1 MGPFVVSVHLAIESS
16 QRCGGV
22 AVRSATGMVRTI
34 ALESASGVDDQ
45 LMPAIKQLFDE
56 VGAQP
61 QDLSLIG
68 VSIGPG
74 GFTGLRVA
82 VSTARTLAMTT
93 GCRVVAVPS
102 AIVAAMGYSETEGD
116 VAILLAGRR
125 DSVWLTRVGP
135 DHGIVGK
142 PGLVCEESVASAIA
156 GCVAVLGDE
165 HVPQPLQ
172 EAVAAAH
179 HALTPPQWDPLVCLQ
194 AAERAAA
201 GGQYADPR
209 TLEPLYPRP
218 PEAVRLFQA
227 R

>member
-1 MGPFVVSVHLAIESS
+1 MSVHLAIESS

-22 AVRSATGMVRTI
+22 AVRDAAGTVRTTT
-34 ALESASGVDDQ
+34 LESASGVDDQ
-45 LMPAIKQLFDE
+45 LMPAIKQLFAEAD
-56 VGAQP
+56 AQP

-102 AIVAAMGYSETEGD
+102 AIVAAMGHPEIEGD
-116 VAILLAGRR
+116 LAVLLAGRR
-125 DSVWLTRVGP
+125 DSAWLTRVGS
-135 DHGIVGK
+135 DHGIVGE
-142 PGLVCEESVASAIA
+142 PGLVCEETVASAIA
-156 GCVAVLGDE
+156 GCVVVLGDE
-165 HVPQPLQ
+165 HVPTPLQ
-172 EAVAAAH
+172 EAITAARFK
-179 HALTPPQWDPLVCLQ
+179 LTPPRWDPLACLQ
-194 AAERAAA
+194 AAERAAD
-201 GGQYADPR
+201 GGQYAAPS

-218 PEAVRLFQA
+218 PEAVRLFKA

>member
-1 MGPFVVSVHLAIESS
+1 MGTLTVSVHLAIESS

-22 AVRSATGMVRTI
+22 AVRDAAGTVQTI

-45 LMPAIKQLFDE
+45 LMPAIKQLFAEAD
-56 VGAQP
+56 AQP

-116 VAILLAGRR
+116 VAVLLAGRR
-125 DSVWLTRVGP
+125 DSAWLTRVGS
-135 DHGIVGK
+135 DHGIVGE

-156 GCVAVLGDE
+156 GCVVVLGDE
-165 HVPQPLQ
+165 HVPTPLQ
-172 EAVAAAH
+172 EAVAAARFE
-179 HALTPPQWDPLVCLQ
+179 LTPPQWEPLACLQ
-194 AAERAAA
+194 AAERAAD
-201 GGQYADPR
+201 GGQYAAPN

-218 PEAVRLFQA
+218 PEAVRLFKA

>member
-1 MGPFVVSVHLAIESS
+1 MSVHLAIESS

-22 AVRSATGMVRTI
+22 AVRDDTGTVRTTS
-34 ALESASGVDDQ
+34 LESASGVDDQ
-45 LMPAIKQLFDE
+45 LMPAIKQLFTE
-56 VGAQP
+56 AEAQP

-102 AIVAAMGYSETEGD
+102 AVVAAMGYSETEGE
-116 VAILLAGRR
+116 VAVLLAGRR

-135 DHGIVGK
+135 DHRIVGE
-142 PGLVCEESVASAIA
+142 PGLVCEESIVSAIA

-165 HVPQPLQ
+165 HVPKPLQ
-172 EAVAAAH
+172 EAVAAVH
-179 HALTPPQWDPLVCLQ
+179 LELTPPQWEPLACLQ
-194 AAERAAA
+194 AAERAAES
-201 GGQYADPR
+201 GQYADPR

-218 PEAVRLFQA
+218 PEAVRLFKA